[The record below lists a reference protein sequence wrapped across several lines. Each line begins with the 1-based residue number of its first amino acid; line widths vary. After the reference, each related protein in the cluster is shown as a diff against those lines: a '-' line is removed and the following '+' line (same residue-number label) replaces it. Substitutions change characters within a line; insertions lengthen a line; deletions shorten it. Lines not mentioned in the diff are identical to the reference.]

1 MRLALACA
9 QITAPKDMI
18 KDGFSKM
25 IVKADWDKLRNRELV
40 PQVLQAEA
48 LMLAGWEMIQQ
59 SQPATGKDCHTFWK
73 ISHSFG
79 LAFAAEGTERE
90 RTICYT
96 RTWQL
101 SKPSLRLTL
110 WS

>member
-18 KDGFSKM
+18 KDGSSKM

-48 LMLAGWEMIQQ
+48 LMLAGWEMI
-59 SQPATGKDCHTFWK
+59 
-73 ISHSFG
+73 ISHCCF
-79 LAFAAEGTERE
+79 F
-90 RTICYT
+90 
-96 RTWQL
+96 
-101 SKPSLRLTL
+101 SKH
-110 WS
+110 